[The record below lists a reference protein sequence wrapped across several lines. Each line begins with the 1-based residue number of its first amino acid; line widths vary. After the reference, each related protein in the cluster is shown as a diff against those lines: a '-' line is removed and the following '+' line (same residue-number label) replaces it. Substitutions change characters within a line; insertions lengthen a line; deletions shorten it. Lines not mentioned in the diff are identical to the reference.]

1 MFSEKLDIRLMMK
14 IVKNIKQTFTLF
26 LFMGLFLGCSSKDA
40 VNEYDKSALYWYK
53 NIVKEVAS
61 SNLDRADNYYISL
74 RSEHMRSPLLPT
86 ATMFLAQAH
95 IEDQAFIMAD
105 YYLDEYLK
113 KYASGSKIEQAKFL
127 KIKAAF
133 LGIKDINKDQ
143 KLMIDTLNEVDSFVS
158 NYSSSIYLPVVQT
171 IRVRLHMAQYMLND
185 NIARLYARTGK
196 DKAAEIYR
204 AKNQK
209 SPLNIADIKAPEV
222 GFLDSVFN

>member
-1 MFSEKLDIRLMMK
+1 MK
-14 IVKNIKQTFTLF
+14 IVRNIKQTFTLLMF
-26 LFMGLFLGCSSKDA
+26 VALFLGCSAKDA
-40 VNEYDKSALYWYK
+40 VKEYDRPALYWYK

-61 SNLDRADNYYISL
+61 SNLDKADNYYISL

-95 IEDQAFIMAD
+95 MEDQAFIMAD

-113 KYASGSKIEQAKFL
+113 KYATGSGVEQAKFL

-143 KLMIDTLNEVDSFVS
+143 KLMIDTLDEVNRFVKS
-158 NYSSSIYLPVVQT
+158 YPSSDYLAVVQT
-171 IRVRLHMAQYMLND
+171 IRVRLNMAQYMLNE
-185 NIARLYARTGK
+185 NIASLYSRIGK
-196 DKAAEIYR
+196 EGAAVIYR
-204 AKNQK
+204 AKNAN
-209 SPLNIADIKAPEV
+209 SPLNIADIKAPTV

>member
-1 MFSEKLDIRLMMK
+1 
-14 IVKNIKQTFTLF
+14 
-26 LFMGLFLGCSSKDA
+26 
-40 VNEYDKSALYWYK
+40 
-53 NIVKEVAS
+53 
-61 SNLDRADNYYISL
+61 
-74 RSEHMRSPLLPT
+74 
-86 ATMFLAQAH
+86 MFLSQAH
-95 IEDQAFIMAD
+95 MEDQAFIMAD

-143 KLMIDTLNEVDSFVS
+143 KLMIDTLSDVDSFVS
-158 NYSSSIYLPVVQT
+158 KYTSSIYLPVVQT